1 MNMNKKIKLKSIL
14 IKNNTYFI
22 FIAIFIVCSILS
34 PSFFSVRNL
43 HNILLQ
49 QMAPIMVAV
58 GMLMVILTGG
68 IDLSV
73 GSQMALGA
81 SLSSI
86 LIVNGGMNWVL
97 AIVIAVA
104 VCAVLGVVTG
114 VLVAYMR
121 FQGFVASLAI
131 MTIARG
137 IAYVV
142 TNAAPIRTEDGTLN
156 ILAKGD
162 VIEPIIVIGILMIL
176 LFIFIQ
182 KFTSYG
188 RIVIA
193 TGSNKTAVDLA
204 GIRVNKYIS
213 SVYII
218 SAALAGLAGVLVA
231 ARSSTGTPTIG
242 EGQELDAIAAC
253 VIGGANL
260 AGGSGEVL
268 RTVFGALILA
278 LITNIMNLCAVPAY
292 PQDII
297 KGVIII
303 GAVMLQVVTNK
314 TDETV

>member
-1 MNMNKKIKLKSIL
+1 MNKKIKLKSIL